1 MVETQHA
8 ASPPYCLENTTE
20 HGLTKAYRED
30 AACCVSTGLTTKLYI
45 SRAARFVSFLQ
56 PWFARV
62 APGNAE
68 CHRVLSCA
76 VRAQK
81 PFGGQQMFQPVHSLQ
96 RALFMLL
103 ALALGFCSK
112 VWPEQPVPEDITKGA
127 PIFPNVLAPYKAHAV
142 PEPNLTNSVRL
153 NSLIQNG
160 NIMLS
165 LDDAIALALENNLDL
180 VIARYNLPIADT
192 DILRTKSGAN
202 VRGVNT
208 GIVQGT
214 PGAGIGGIGGG
225 ATGGGAGG
233 TVTAAGGAGT
243 GTGGLVSSTLGVG
256 PPIDSF
262 DPALSSSLGIQHSD
276 IPQSNTVISGV
287 PALLQNTGSA
297 NFGYQQGFP
306 TGTLFNVTFNN
317 SRVTTNSTRTFL
329 VPQLNS
335 TFLFQLRQHIL
346 QGFGL
351 ASNRRFMSI
360 AKNNRE
366 IADEA
371 FRQQV
376 IFTVTQ
382 LETLY
387 WELVTAFEDVKAK
400 ERAVASAQ
408 QLEANNRKQVQAGTI
423 AQIEIVNAQAQV
435 AASQEALI
443 TSQTNL
449 QLQQLLMKNAITR
462 NENDPVVASA
472 GVIPTD
478 RMQLPATEPVL
489 PTQDLINDALTR
501 RPELAQARI
510 DLTNRTISKR
520 SARNALL
527 PTVDLVGNYGGNG
540 LSGVLNPNFSSNS
553 PVATSAN
560 GGYPDALTATV
571 DHPTY
576 FVGFSVN
583 IPILN
588 RSAQA
593 DQIRS
598 ELEYRQA
605 EVRLQQVQNTIAIAV
620 RNAQFSVQQNRAA
633 VDAAL
638 KARDY
643 AAQSLQAE
651 QKKLAQGL
659 SITYNV
665 LTQLSNVST
674 AESNL
679 VNAMSA
685 YEQSKLNLDVVTGRV
700 LETLEISIADAESGN
715 VTHMPHAPYAVRGND
730 VITQPVPEFQPQ
742 QTGVTPQPKVD

>member
-1 MVETQHA
+1 MYH
-8 ASPPYCLENTTE
+8 
-20 HGLTKAYRED
+20 LT
-30 AACCVSTGLTTKLYI
+30 
-45 SRAARFVSFLQ
+45 
-56 PWFARV
+56 
-62 APGNAE
+62 
-68 CHRVLSCA
+68 
-76 VRAQK
+76 
-81 PFGGQQMFQPVHSLQ
+81 HSLQ
-96 RALFMLL
+96 RAFLMSL
-103 ALALGFCSK
+103 AVALVLCSRA
-112 VWPEQPVPEDITKGA
+112 WPEQPDTDDITHGA
-127 PIFPNVLAPYKAHAV
+127 QIFPNVLAPYKSRTVA
-142 PEPNLTNSVRL
+142 EPNLTNSVRL
-153 NSLIQNG
+153 NGLVQNG

-165 LDDAIALALENNLDL
+165 LDDAMALALENNLDL

-214 PGAGIGGIGGG
+214 PGAGIGGLGGG
-225 ATGGGAGG
+225 AAGGGAGG

-243 GTGGLVSSTLGVG
+243 GTGGLVSSTLGLG
-256 PPIDSF
+256 PAIDSF
-262 DPALSSSLGIQHSD
+262 DPALTSTLGIQHSD
-276 IPQSNTVISGV
+276 IPQSNTVTSGV
-287 PALLQNTGSA
+287 PALLQNTGTV

-335 TFLFQLRQHIL
+335 NFLFQLRQHL
-346 QGFGL
+346 LEGFGL
-351 ASNRRFMSI
+351 AANRRFMTI

-376 IFTVTQ
+376 IFSVTQ
-382 LETLY
+382 IETLY

-462 NENDPVVASA
+462 NENDPVIASA

-478 RMQLPATEPVL
+478 RMQLPAAEPVL

-540 LSGVLNPNFSSNS
+540 LAGALNPNFSSTS
-553 PVATSAN
+553 PITTATN
-560 GGYPDALTATV
+560 GGYQDALTATV
-571 DHPTY
+571 SHPTY
-576 FVGFSVN
+576 FVGFSVD
-583 IPILN
+583 IPIRN
-588 RSAQA
+588 RAAQA
-593 DQIRS
+593 DQVRS

-605 EVRLQQVQNTIAIAV
+605 QVRLQQVQNTIAIAV

-638 KARDY
+638 KARDF
-643 AAQSLQAE
+643 ATQSLEAE

-659 SITYNV
+659 STTYNV
-665 LTQLSNVST
+665 LTQISNVST

-685 YEQSKLNLDVVTGRV
+685 YEQSKLNLDVVTGR
-700 LETLEISIADAESGN
+700 LLDTLGISIGDAESGN

-730 VITQPVPEFQPQ
+730 VITQPVPQFQPQ
-742 QTGVTPQPKVD
+742 QTGVTPQPRGD

>member
-1 MVETQHA
+1 MYH
-8 ASPPYCLENTTE
+8 
-20 HGLTKAYRED
+20 LT
-30 AACCVSTGLTTKLYI
+30 
-45 SRAARFVSFLQ
+45 
-56 PWFARV
+56 
-62 APGNAE
+62 
-68 CHRVLSCA
+68 
-76 VRAQK
+76 
-81 PFGGQQMFQPVHSLQ
+81 HSLQ
-96 RALFMLL
+96 RAFLMSL
-103 ALALGFCSK
+103 AVALVLCSRA
-112 VWPEQPVPEDITKGA
+112 WPEQPDTDDITHGA
-127 PIFPNVLAPYKAHAV
+127 QIFPNVLAPYKSRTVA
-142 PEPNLTNSVRL
+142 EPNLTNSVRL
-153 NSLIQNG
+153 NGLVQNG

-165 LDDAIALALENNLDL
+165 LDDAMALALENNLDL

-214 PGAGIGGIGGG
+214 PGAGIGGLGGG
-225 ATGGGAGG
+225 AAGGGAGG

-243 GTGGLVSSTLGVG
+243 GTGGLVSSTLGLG
-256 PPIDSF
+256 PAIDSF
-262 DPALSSSLGIQHSD
+262 DPALTSTLGIQHSD
-276 IPQSNTVISGV
+276 IPQSNTVTSGV
-287 PALLQNTGSA
+287 PALLQNTGTV

-335 TFLFQLRQHIL
+335 NFLFQLRQHL
-346 QGFGL
+346 LEGFGL
-351 ASNRRFMSI
+351 AANRRFMTI

-376 IFTVTQ
+376 IFSVTQ
-382 LETLY
+382 IETLY

-462 NENDPVVASA
+462 NENDPVIASA

-478 RMQLPATEPVL
+478 RMQLPAAEPVL

-540 LSGVLNPNFSSNS
+540 LAGALNPNFSSTS
-553 PVATSAN
+553 PITTATN
-560 GGYPDALTATV
+560 GGYQDALTATV
-571 DHPTY
+571 SHPTY
-576 FVGFSVN
+576 FVGFSVD
-583 IPILN
+583 IPIRN
-588 RSAQA
+588 RAAQA
-593 DQIRS
+593 DMINDQ
-598 ELEYRQA
+598 LTLRQQQLLSQRQ
-605 EVRLQQVQNTIAIAV
+605 ENQVRVDVQNALIGLQQA
-620 RNAQFSVQQNRAA
+620 RARYQ
-633 VDAAL
+633 AAT
-638 KARDY
+638 KARV
-643 AAQSLQAE
+643 LQEQTLDAE
-651 QKKLAQGL
+651 QKKYALGASTIYNVILAQRDL
-659 SITYNV
+659 SQSQSGEVAALAAYSKAHVELDRSTGQV
-665 LTQLSNVST
+665 LTSNNISLAEAYQGTVSRPP
-674 AESNL
+674 SPIP
-679 VNAMSA
+679 
-685 YEQSKLNLDVVTGRV
+685 D
-700 LETLEISIADAESGN
+700 
-715 VTHMPHAPYAVRGND
+715 
-730 VITQPVPEFQPQ
+730 
-742 QTGVTPQPKVD
+742 TP

>member
-1 MVETQHA
+1 MYH
-8 ASPPYCLENTTE
+8 
-20 HGLTKAYRED
+20 LT
-30 AACCVSTGLTTKLYI
+30 
-45 SRAARFVSFLQ
+45 
-56 PWFARV
+56 
-62 APGNAE
+62 
-68 CHRVLSCA
+68 
-76 VRAQK
+76 
-81 PFGGQQMFQPVHSLQ
+81 HSLQ
-96 RALFMLL
+96 RAFLMSL
-103 ALALGFCSK
+103 AVALVLCSRA
-112 VWPEQPVPEDITKGA
+112 WPEQPDTDDITHGA
-127 PIFPNVLAPYKAHAV
+127 QIFPNVLAPYKSRTVA
-142 PEPNLTNSVRL
+142 EPNLTNSVRL
-153 NSLIQNG
+153 NGLVQNG

-165 LDDAIALALENNLDL
+165 LDDAMALALENNLDL

-214 PGAGIGGIGGG
+214 PGAGIGGLGGG
-225 ATGGGAGG
+225 AAGGGAGG

-256 PPIDSF
+256 PAIDSF
-262 DPALSSSLGIQHSD
+262 DPALTSTLGIQHSD
-276 IPQSNTVISGV
+276 IPQSNTVTSGV
-287 PALLQNTGSA
+287 PALLQNTGTV

-335 TFLFQLRQHIL
+335 NFLFQLRQHL
-346 QGFGL
+346 LEGFGL
-351 ASNRRFMSI
+351 AANRRFMTI

-376 IFTVTQ
+376 IFSVTQ
-382 LETLY
+382 IETLY

-462 NENDPVVASA
+462 NENDPVIASA

-478 RMQLPATEPVL
+478 RMQLPAAEPVL

-540 LSGVLNPNFSSNS
+540 LAGALNPNFSSTS
-553 PVATSAN
+553 PITTATN
-560 GGYPDALTATV
+560 GGYQDALTATV
-571 DHPTY
+571 SHPTY
-576 FVGFSVN
+576 FVGFSVD
-583 IPILN
+583 IPIRN
-588 RSAQA
+588 RAAQA
-593 DQIRS
+593 DQVRS

-605 EVRLQQVQNTIAIAV
+605 QVRLQQVQNTIAIAV

-638 KARDY
+638 KARDF
-643 AAQSLQAE
+643 ATQSLEAE

-659 SITYNV
+659 STTYNV
-665 LTQLSNVST
+665 LTQISNVST

-685 YEQSKLNLDVVTGRV
+685 YEQSKLNLDVVTGR
-700 LETLEISIADAESGN
+700 LLDTLGISIGDAESGN

-730 VITQPVPEFQPQ
+730 VITQPVPQFQPQ
-742 QTGVTPQPKVD
+742 QTGVTPQPRGD

>member
-1 MVETQHA
+1 MYH
-8 ASPPYCLENTTE
+8 
-20 HGLTKAYRED
+20 LT
-30 AACCVSTGLTTKLYI
+30 
-45 SRAARFVSFLQ
+45 
-56 PWFARV
+56 
-62 APGNAE
+62 
-68 CHRVLSCA
+68 
-76 VRAQK
+76 
-81 PFGGQQMFQPVHSLQ
+81 HSLQ
-96 RALFMLL
+96 RAFLMSL
-103 ALALGFCSK
+103 AVALVLCSRA
-112 VWPEQPVPEDITKGA
+112 WPEQPDTDDITHGA
-127 PIFPNVLAPYKAHAV
+127 QIFPNVLAPYKSRTVA
-142 PEPNLTNSVRL
+142 EPNLTNSVRL
-153 NSLIQNG
+153 NGLVQNG

-165 LDDAIALALENNLDL
+165 LDDAMALALENNLDL

-214 PGAGIGGIGGG
+214 PGAGIGGLGGG
-225 ATGGGAGG
+225 AAGGGAGG

-256 PPIDSF
+256 PAIDSF
-262 DPALSSSLGIQHSD
+262 DPALTSTL
-276 IPQSNTVISGV
+276 
-287 PALLQNTGSA
+287 
-297 NFGYQQGFP
+297 GFP
-306 TGTLFNVTFNN
+306 TGTLFNFTFNN

-335 TFLFQLRQHIL
+335 NFLFQLRQHL
-346 QGFGL
+346 LEGFGL
-351 ASNRRFMSI
+351 AANRRFMTI

-376 IFTVTQ
+376 IFSVTQ
-382 LETLY
+382 IETLY

-462 NENDPVVASA
+462 NENDPVIASA

-478 RMQLPATEPVL
+478 RMQLPAAEPVL
-489 PTQDLINDALTR
+489 PTQDLNNDALTR

-540 LSGVLNPNFSSNS
+540 LAGALNPNFSSTS
-553 PVATSAN
+553 PITTATN
-560 GGYPDALTATV
+560 GGYQDALTATV
-571 DHPTY
+571 SHPTY
-576 FVGFSVN
+576 FVGFSVD
-583 IPILN
+583 IPIRN
-588 RSAQA
+588 RAAQA
-593 DQIRS
+593 DQVRS

-605 EVRLQQVQNTIAIAV
+605 QVRLQQVQNTIAIAV

-638 KARDY
+638 KARDF
-643 AAQSLQAE
+643 ATQSLEAE

-659 SITYNV
+659 STTYNV
-665 LTQLSNVST
+665 LTQISNVST

-685 YEQSKLNLDVVTGRV
+685 YEQSKLNLDVVTGR
-700 LETLEISIADAESGN
+700 LLDTLGISIGDAESGN

-730 VITQPVPEFQPQ
+730 VITQPVPQFQPQ
-742 QTGVTPQPKVD
+742 QTGVTPQPRGD

>member
-1 MVETQHA
+1 MYH
-8 ASPPYCLENTTE
+8 
-20 HGLTKAYRED
+20 LT
-30 AACCVSTGLTTKLYI
+30 
-45 SRAARFVSFLQ
+45 
-56 PWFARV
+56 
-62 APGNAE
+62 
-68 CHRVLSCA
+68 
-76 VRAQK
+76 
-81 PFGGQQMFQPVHSLQ
+81 HSLQ
-96 RALFMLL
+96 RAFLMSL
-103 ALALGFCSK
+103 AVALVLCSRA
-112 VWPEQPVPEDITKGA
+112 WPEQPDTDDITHGA
-127 PIFPNVLAPYKAHAV
+127 QIFPNVLAPYKSRTVA
-142 PEPNLTNSVRL
+142 EPNLTNSVRL
-153 NSLIQNG
+153 NGLVQNG

-165 LDDAIALALENNLDL
+165 LDDAMALALENNLDL

-214 PGAGIGGIGGG
+214 PGAGIGGLGGG
-225 ATGGGAGG
+225 AAGGGAGG

-256 PPIDSF
+256 PAIDSF
-262 DPALSSSLGIQHSD
+262 DPALTSTLGIQHSD
-276 IPQSNTVISGV
+276 IPQSNTVTSGV
-287 PALLQNTGSA
+287 PALLQNTGTV

-335 TFLFQLRQHIL
+335 NFLFQLRQHL
-346 QGFGL
+346 LEGFGL
-351 ASNRRFMSI
+351 AANRRFMTI

-376 IFTVTQ
+376 IFSVTQ
-382 LETLY
+382 IETLY

-462 NENDPVVASA
+462 NENDPVIASA

-478 RMQLPATEPVL
+478 RMQLPAAEPVL

-540 LSGVLNPNFSSNS
+540 LAGALNPNFSSTS
-553 PVATSAN
+553 PITTATN
-560 GGYPDALTATV
+560 GGYQDALTATV
-571 DHPTY
+571 SHPTY
-576 FVGFSVN
+576 FVGFSVD
-583 IPILN
+583 IPIRN
-588 RSAQA
+588 RAAQA
-593 DQIRS
+593 DQVRS

-605 EVRLQQVQNTIAIAV
+605 QVRLQQVQNTIAIAV

-638 KARDY
+638 KARDF
-643 AAQSLQAE
+643 ATQSLEAE
-651 QKKLAQGL
+651 QKKASVIAPEKNEPQKNPI
-659 SITYNV
+659 SAAI
-665 LTQLSNVST
+665 
-674 AESNL
+674 
-679 VNAMSA
+679 VNRPSA
-685 YEQSKLNLDVVTGRV
+685 VEQS
-700 LETLEISIADAESGN
+700 SMSGPN
-715 VTHMPHAPYAVRGND
+715 RTRRRWSRSVSGGA
-730 VITQPVPEFQPQ
+730 
-742 QTGVTPQPKVD
+742 